1 MLEEALGHEGDGDTG
16 DDRQLCGLSQGS
28 SDFVNSLLHGE
39 SYAHLRDALLSELLS
54 SNECE
59 QSFVDF
65 KAAGL
70 AMVYDAGLDG
80 THSHGDLCEALQF
93 LYKGMPLYDRFMI
106 KQQEVNGHRQDVQ
119 QSQGGSAVYT
129 LSGFWGATRNFKI
142 WHPLQL
148 LPYNL
153 GDMAASAAQQG
164 LIDGESLVL
173 VLLSHAQLRLRNDR
187 VLRALEA
194 ALFELLRQSRATAE
208 CLSSSLLSLAEMHV
222 EGCLPQDL
230 DDSSSQS
237 GSRAELIDG
246 AARVALE
253 HLSFFTLPQMC
264 KLLKAFMCFRMR
276 GDRQVSALLLGIGDA
291 LGRQPNALT
300 AGDCACAA
308 KAFAVVRVHHE
319 RMFATLAG
327 RLRDKDIR
335 GGLTPAELSDVLY
348 GFAKFTSQDTALLD
362 LLSVQV
368 RRHLHALD
376 VSLMSST
383 LASLAKAGISCPV
396 LTGRAVQMLR
406 RPTVTTAA
414 ESQEV
419 THRHLCDLTQAT
431 TAELSA
437 LTMAFGKFQVRD
449 SQLYETLA
457 DLFMASKSESS
468 DTRAIA
474 ILDSPSL
481 INIIHAFAKV
491 HIAPARL
498 FSAILGSLVARP
510 EEELTTRDA
519 VKLLHALAKVDYE
532 MPLGFR
538 QKILRVLGPGGLGE
552 LGVFE
557 LLKLAAASRK
567 LGVDIDALET
577 QVGAVLPNEPQSL
590 TRESL
595 QRRPA
600 VKKVRRKSARKQKW
614 TW

>member
-1 MLEEALGHEGDGDTG
+1 MFVNMLAFSARKTTKACVCQSILQPRFGGKSEQLS
-16 DDRQLCGLSQGS
+16 RQLPRFLYHAAYLSRRVSTTADGLP
-28 SDFVNSLLHGE
+28 
-39 SYAHLRDALLSELLS
+39 AHLVYKPGSINDAATLLLVARSAAQSSHTDPQFWRQCTLQAQRLLGSDVKLQDLASFAVAAVSVRHHDNEL
-54 SNECE
+54 
-59 QSFVDF
+59 
-65 KAAGL
+65 
-70 AMVYDAGLDG
+70 M
-80 THSHGDLCEALQF
+80 
-93 LYKGMPLYDRFMI
+93 
-106 KQQEVNGHRQDVQ
+106 
-119 QSQGGSAVYT
+119 
-129 LSGFWGATRNFKI
+129 
-142 WHPLQL
+142 
-148 LPYNL
+148 YNL
-153 GDMAASAAQQG
+153 GDMAVSAAEQG
-164 LIDGESLVL
+164 IDGESLSL

-208 CLSSSLLSLAEMHV
+208 CLSSSLLSLAEMHI

-230 DDSSSQS
+230 DDRSNQS
-237 GSRAELIDG
+237 GSRAELLDG

-264 KLLKAFMCFRMR
+264 KLLRAFTCFRMR

-291 LGRQPNALT
+291 LGRQPNALS

-319 RMFATLAG
+319 RIFATLAG
-327 RLRDKDIR
+327 RLRDKDVR
-335 GGLTPAELSDVLY
+335 GDLTPAELSDVLY

-368 RRHLHALD
+368 RRHLHVLD
-376 VSLMSST
+376 VSLMSSS

-406 RPTVTTAA
+406 RSTASTAA
-414 ESQEV
+414 QSEEV
-419 THRHLCDLTQAT
+419 TQRHLCDLTKAT
-431 TAELSA
+431 IAELSA

-449 SQLYETLA
+449 SKLYDTLA
-457 DLFMASKSESS
+457 DLFMTCKSESS

-481 INIIHAFAKV
+481 INIVHAFAKV

-498 FSAILGSLVARP
+498 FGTVLGSLVGRP

-538 QKILRVLGPGGLGE
+538 QKILCVLGPSGLGE
-552 LGVFE
+552 LGVFD

-577 QVGAVLPNEPQSL
+577 QVGAVLPNEPESL

-595 QRRPA
+595 QRRPT
-600 VKKVRRKSARKQKW
+600 VRKVRRKSARKQKW

>member
-1 MLEEALGHEGDGDTG
+1 MLAFKTAKTFVFQFILQRRVGGKPEQLA
-16 DDRQLCGLSQGS
+16 RQLPRTLHHAASLSRRFSTTADGPGLP
-28 SDFVNSLLHGE
+28 
-39 SYAHLRDALLSELLS
+39 AHLVYKPGSINDSATLLLVARSAAQSNHADPQFWRQCSLHAQRLLGSDAKLQDLASFAVAAVSVRHHDNEL
-54 SNECE
+54 
-59 QSFVDF
+59 
-65 KAAGL
+65 
-70 AMVYDAGLDG
+70 M
-80 THSHGDLCEALQF
+80 
-93 LYKGMPLYDRFMI
+93 
-106 KQQEVNGHRQDVQ
+106 
-119 QSQGGSAVYT
+119 
-129 LSGFWGATRNFKI
+129 
-142 WHPLQL
+142 
-148 LPYNL
+148 YNL